1 MELVWW
7 MQGVNNHADNQGL
20 EGQIKEIDDKTK
32 QKNKQKDKDSELTFK
47 NRPS

>member
-7 MQGVNNHADNQGL
+7 MQGVNNHSDNQGL
-20 EGQIKEIDDKTK
+20 EGQIKNIDNKTK
-32 QKNKQKDKDSELTFK
+32 KQKDKYSELTFK